1 MSSIFMMKQVIDYA
15 HEEIKRIVEENEG
28 LKKRIRELE
37 NGVKTSIIKPTL
49 AATHK
54 NVVVNDADFE
64 EESMNFSGFEEEEE
78 KKTEENKVITVT
90 GEANKREHQR
100 EYQRLYRERKK
111 NEKK

>member
-1 MSSIFMMKQVIDYA
+1 MMKQVIDYA
-15 HEEIKRIVEENEG
+15 HEEIKRILEENER
-28 LKKRIRELE
+28 LKKRIIELE

-49 AATHK
+49 AGTHK

-64 EESMNFSGFEEEEE
+64 EESMNFSGVEEEEE
-78 KKTEENKVITVT
+78 KKTEENKVIMVT